1 MPMSSVRMIS
11 ETAGAVWRVRG
22 GLAVC
27 ADTNVTELA
36 DSIQLTQATVRI
48 RRIGG
53 RLPLANG
60 RSQTRNEGLT
70 CPRRRERQDPY
81 SGSPDQATRRGA
93 WSSASG
99 GSEIRRRRAPA
110 APRGSA
116 PGACDRCATDRC
128 ARYAATARAARRCP
142 FPNCRRTRR
151 ARCRIRAARGRD
163 SWRASATRPERTPPG
178 RFPSQ
183 RSLSWRSNMLCASF
197 PPPDRTILGIDDRT
211 DVYEATLR
219 EDARGRIRFR
229 SRVRP
234 NRPHA
239 GLARGEVNQR
249 AGGLGRV
256 SPAFARRHDTI
267 GNLHHS
273 LGIGRAFE
281 SRATDDLAARLLDDE
296 EAVTPGIGP
305 LSYGTAQRLEPLG
318 RDVTRNV
325 EPPQSICGGEG
336 DDLLESL
343 RLLDQREQLF
353 RRVREQRQAWRVDL
367 SPGGG
372 RGGGVG
378 SRGGGGGER
387 SRGVVAS
394 VFSGL
399 NHVALVLLI
408 VVDADL
414 RRVVRANRP
423 ALDLFE
429 EFFGVALR
437 IGLGG
442 GDARQE
448 RDPLLRRRLHERL
461 AVHFTRQRLDGL
473 DPRAPAL
480 RLLRLERLGEPAVD
494 VHGDTGRA

>member
-1 MPMSSVRMIS
+1 MPMSSVRMMS
-11 ETAGAVWRVRG
+11 ETAGAVWRVG
-22 GLAVC
+22 GGVAVC

-60 RSQTRNEGLT
+60 RSQTCNEGLT

-99 GSEIRRRRAPA
+99 GNEIRRRRAPA

-219 EDARGRIRFR
+219 EDARRGIGLGARM
-229 SRVRP
+229 RP
-234 NRPHA
+234 NALHPRIA
-239 GLARGEVNQR
+239 GGEMNQR

-256 SPAFARRHDTI
+256 SAPFARWDHPVGD
-267 GNLHHS
+267 LDHAVP
-273 LGIGRAFE
+273 IGRPLE
-281 SRATDDLAARLLDDE
+281 TRAADDLPTLFLDDP
-296 EAVTPGIGP
+296 EAMTPGV
-305 LSYGTAQRLEPLG
+305 GTLPREFAQRLEPLRRHFAG
-318 RDVTRNV
+318 NV
-325 EPPQSICGGEG
+325 EPPQSI
-336 DDLLESL
+336 
-343 RLLDQREQLF
+343 
-353 RRVREQRQAWRVDL
+353 
-367 SPGGG
+367 
-372 RGGGVG
+372 RGGQ
-378 SRGGGGGER
+378 GE
-387 SRGVVAS
+387 
-394 VFSGL
+394 
-399 NHVALVLLI
+399 
-408 VVDADL
+408 
-414 RRVVRANRP
+414 
-423 ALDLFE
+423 LF
-429 EFFGVALR
+429 
-437 IGLGG
+437 
-442 GDARQE
+442 
-448 RDPLLRRRLHERL
+448 
-461 AVHFTRQRLDGL
+461 
-473 DPRAPAL
+473 
-480 RLLRLERLGEPAVD
+480 LERLRMLDQPEHLLGRVGEERQARCVELDAITWHRSRRILPVESRSPCTAD
-494 VHGDTGRA
+494 RRESRSSTCSTRESSRS